1 MKQKLL
7 RGDALRDITPQDV
20 AELFAG
26 MDSDEQAEFYN
37 HVAKIASSWLNM
49 QAQYITDSEKL
60 TLAGRRVMQTIG
72 DYSHWGLV
80 PDRDTP
86 HS

>member
-1 MKQKLL
+1 MKYRLL
-7 RGDALRDITPQDV
+7 SGDTIRDITPEDV

-26 MDSDEQAEFYN
+26 MDADEQAEFYN
-37 HVAKIASSWLNM
+37 HVAKIASNWLYM

-60 TLAGRRVMQTIG
+60 TLPGRRVMQTIG

-80 PDRDTP
+80 PRGP
-86 HS
+86 SSK

>member
-1 MKQKLL
+1 MRLNHRLL
-7 RGDALRDITPQDV
+7 KDDTLTDITPQDV
-20 AELFAG
+20 AELFAA

-37 HVAKIASSWLNM
+37 HIAKVASSWLSM
-49 QAQYITDSEKL
+49 QSQYITDSDKL

-80 PDRDTP
+80 PRA
-86 HS
+86 